1 MSLNRTQKKKL
12 INGASSLL
20 KSLVKGASKSQQ
32 RTTKSNNSP
41 VAPPAKA
48 PCGACGGSK

>member
-1 MSLNRTQKKKL
+1 MNVNQKKKL

-20 KSLVKGASKSQQ
+20 KSLVKGAAKKQ
-32 RTTKSNNSP
+32 TNNRGS
-41 VAPPAKA
+41 VAPSAPTAPAKA

>member
-1 MSLNRTQKKKL
+1 MNKNQKKKL

-20 KSLVKGASKSQQ
+20 KSLVKGAAKPKKS
-32 RTTKSNNSP
+32 TNSGS
-41 VAPPAKA
+41 VAPAPAKA

>member
-1 MSLNRTQKKKL
+1 MNKNQKKKL

-20 KSLVKGASKSQQ
+20 KSLVKGAAKKKS
-32 RTTKSNNSP
+32 TSSGS
-41 VAPPAKA
+41 VAPSAPAKA